1 MSNSRKKI
9 ALVTGAS
16 GQDGAYLCEF
26 LLKKKYKV
34 IAADRRSA
42 RNTNW
47 RFQFLNIEKNIIKEE
62 IDLSDLGS
70 IVKLFKEYKF
80 DEVYNLAAQSFVKSS
95 FNSPMSTSDINSMG
109 VLRLLETIR
118 YFSKK
123 TKFYQASTSEM
134 FGNINKKLQDETT
147 LFYPRSPYAVSK
159 VFAHHMVKNYRDSYG
174 LFACSGILFNHESP
188 LRGEEFV
195 TRKIIK
201 QATEVSLGLRK
212 NILLGNIYSKRDWG
226 FAKDYVEAM
235 WLMLQ
240 QKKPD
245 DYVIATEKNT
255 SIKEFVN
262 KVFKLLNL
270 DIVWKGKGVN
280 EIALLKKNKQ
290 TVVKIDKKFFRPA
303 EVDFLKGS
311 YKKAKKKLG
320 WAPQT
325 SLDEMIKIMLKA
337 ELNNY
342 NFNNK

>member
-1 MSNSRKKI
+1 MKKI

-47 RFQFLNIEKNIIKEE
+47 RFQFLNIEKKITKEE

-70 IVKLFKEYKF
+70 IVSLFKKYRF

-95 FNSPMSTSDINSMG
+95 YNCPMSTSDINAMG

-118 YFSKK
+118 YYSKK

-134 FGNINKKLQDETT
+134 FGNINKNIQNEVTF
-147 LFYPRSPYAVSK
+147 FYPRSPYAVSK

-174 LFACSGILFNHESP
+174 LFACCGILFNHESP

-195 TRKIIK
+195 TKKIIK
-201 QATEVSLGLRK
+201 QATEVFLGLRK
-212 NILLGNIYSKRDWG
+212 KIILGNIYSRRDWG
-226 FAKDYVEAM
+226 YAKDYVEAM

-245 DYVIATEKNT
+245 DFVIATEKNT

-280 EIALLKKNKQ
+280 EIAVLKKNKQ

-311 YKKAKKKLG
+311 YKKAKKKFG
-320 WAPQT
+320 WAPKT

-337 ELNNY
+337 ELNNH
-342 NFNNK
+342 NLNKK